1 MLIAEVMN
9 VNFHEIFFFFFVIS
23 ILNVL
28 PFFGAP
34 VFKIMLSELNQLYV
48 NQIGV
53 SKQASMLHPLTIGKD

>member
-9 VNFHEIFFFFFVIS
+9 VNFHENVFFFVIS
-23 ILNVL
+23 ILNVI

-34 VFKIMLSELNQLYV
+34 VFKIMLSELNQLYF